1 MSRRRS
7 GQPMARQEACRQ
19 AYLQLGP
26 GRSLEKLLAY
36 LQQRAQRE
44 SRPSP
49 CNRLAT
55 LKRWC
60 SEQNWVRDAI
70 EYDAREAVKRAEYL
84 DQQQR
89 TQIEEDVKTL
99 ATVIRGMVAL
109 SGVILNTYLG
119 QDGTLQRQADVRD
132 AATLVRVALAGVP
145 LIHAPG
151 QAGGPTAH
159 DLERILRAGSEGQRA
174 RAVAALRQLQD
185 LMREISEG

>member
-1 MSRRRS
+1 
-7 GQPMARQEACRQ
+7 
-19 AYLQLGP
+19 
-26 GRSLEKLLAY
+26 
-36 LQQRAQRE
+36 
-44 SRPSP
+44 
-49 CNRLAT
+49 LAT